1 MAKGDALEGGS
12 IQPRFPNLN
21 SSEFF
26 SDGASRF
33 LGWSFLFVFI
43 EFVVL
48 ILWAISDVI
57 LSKVIIQMLFG
68 RWATFKSWGA
78 GILQLLTSDL
88 LTFSSAPSLGSAGP
102 THLLVRGEGQPRM
115 RRRMRSRLER
125 VKWNPIIIIRRRLW
139 LFPFSLF
146 FSSCQIAATNIGGW
160 CTDTIFFLDWKMHN
174 GLPVSIHQSNR
185 FILVPDIFSS
195 LPSVLVLWYPSP
207 STFFSQM
214 MLCQRLQASYIL
226 FTNYENSSEM
236 PLEKRRRP
244 IYRKQR
250 DKPHCA
256 SQFLNLCFHIAF
268 HKINFET
275 RASPDIL

>member
-102 THLLVRGEGQPRM
+102 THLLVRGEGQPRI

-195 LPSVLVLWYPSP
+195 LPSVLVS
-207 STFFSQM
+207 
-214 MLCQRLQASYIL
+214 C
-226 FTNYENSSEM
+226 
-236 PLEKRRRP
+236 
-244 IYRKQR
+244 
-250 DKPHCA
+250 
-256 SQFLNLCFHIAF
+256 
-268 HKINFET
+268 
-275 RASPDIL
+275 DILPRQLCSLKWCYTEDSGPLIFSLQIMKTLQKCRLRNAADLFIENNVINHIVQVNF